1 MYSFIFISLILF
13 LSGIIKAYGGTMYR
27 LQRSTTKKH
36 KKHFIAE
43 AKCSDD
49 FVFFS
54 IVFSVIG
61 SSCTYIDMIYGLASA
76 IFVIFVTSFLIDV
89 CDMNDGSF

>member
-1 MYSFIFISLILF
+1 
-13 LSGIIKAYGGTMYR
+13 MYR

-49 FVFFS
+49 FVFL

-61 SSCTYIDMIYGLASA
+61 STCTYIDMIYGMASA
-76 IFVIFVTSFLIDV
+76 IFVIFMTSFLIDV

>member
-1 MYSFIFISLILF
+1 
-13 LSGIIKAYGGTMYR
+13 MYR
-27 LQRSTTKKH
+27 LQISIRSIFT
-36 KKHFIAE
+36 AE

-49 FVFFS
+49 FVFS

-61 SSCTYIDMIYGLASA
+61 LACTYIDMIYGMASA
-76 IFVIFVTSFLIDV
+76 IFVIFMTSFLIDV

>member
-1 MYSFIFISLILF
+1 
-13 LSGIIKAYGGTMYR
+13 MYR
-27 LQRSTTKKH
+27 LQISIRSIFT
-36 KKHFIAE
+36 AE

-49 FVFFS
+49 FVFS

-61 SSCTYIDMIYGLASA
+61 LACTYIDMIYGMAST
-76 IFVIFVTSFLIDV
+76 IFVIFMTSFLIDV